1 MANKVGQVYEQYWRY
16 TAAWTDIHGSKFIDG
31 MKICVEFF
39 MTHRVKKEYSNKDYE
54 KLQDAFCEHFGYDK
68 ESARKSINQFVKLGF
83 IKPLMQ
89 GLYSESLEFV
99 NAKNDS
105 QRTISLSKAVYKHAN
120 FQNSMVKTN
129 PQWDGQMQ
137 FLIKTLLECQKL
149 TKNDLI
155 GLMTYD
161 YTTQTKEYLTQEE
174 LGDLYANAVSIGF
187 ASRKH
192 VQVGHLMNLLNNL
205 DNLRKRRGVIY
216 FEEDAKAL
224 FGDEYEQKSLSKYR
238 DPYLQREYKKEL
250 IAECNGRC
258 MVENVDYPVL
268 IASHIRPYKDCRD
281 KKDWNAAFDVN
292 NGLLLSKNLDSL
304 FDLGYITFEINGD
317 IATSDELSQDVKDKL
332 KTLKLN
338 TNYINSERIK
348 YLKIHR
354 KLVFNKRFKKRYQ
367 YEK

>member
-1 MANKVGQVYEQYWRY
+1 MGNKVEQIYEQYWRY
-16 TAAWTDIHGSKFIDG
+16 TAAWTDIHGNNFIDG
-31 MKICVEFF
+31 IKICVEYFKS
-39 MTHRVKKEYSNKDYE
+39 HKVKKEYSNKDYE
-54 KLQDAFCEHFGYDK
+54 KLQDAFCRHFGYDK

-83 IKPLMQ
+83 VKPLMQ
-89 GLYSESLEFV
+89 GVYPEAFEYA

-105 QRTISLSKAVYKHAN
+105 QRTVYLSKAVYKHAN
-120 FQNSMVKTN
+120 FQNSMAKNN

-137 FLIKTLLECQKL
+137 FLIKTLLKCQKL

-161 YTTQTKEYLTQEE
+161 YSSQTKEHLTKEE
-174 LGDLYANAVSIGF
+174 LENLYNKAVSIGF
-187 ASRKH
+187 DSRKH
-192 VQVGHLMNLLNNL
+192 VQIRHLMKLLNNL
-205 DNLRKRRGVIY
+205 DNLRIRKGVIY

-224 FGDEYEQKSLSKYR
+224 FGDEDEQKSLSKYR
-238 DPYLQREYKKEL
+238 DQYLQREYKKEL

-304 FDLGYITFEINGD
+304 FDLGYITFDKNGD
-317 IATSDELSQDVKDKL
+317 IVTSDELSQDVKDKL
-332 KTLKLN
+332 KPLKLN

-354 KLVFNKRFKKRYQ
+354 KLVFNKRFKKRIVI
-367 YEK
+367 